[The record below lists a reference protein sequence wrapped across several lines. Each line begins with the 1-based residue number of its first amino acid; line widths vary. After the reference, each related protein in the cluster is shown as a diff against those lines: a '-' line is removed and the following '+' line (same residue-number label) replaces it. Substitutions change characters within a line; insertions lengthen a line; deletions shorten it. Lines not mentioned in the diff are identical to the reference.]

1 MNVKY
6 INPFLASIKDVF
18 DTMLQVPFTM
28 GKPQIKDDNVP
39 RYDVSGIIGLSG
51 SVTGCVVINLSEEI
65 ALQLASALSGEEYT
79 EFNDDSSDAIG
90 ELANMIAGGA
100 KKDFPGE
107 DNSISVPSIVIGKH
121 RVNYPSGVPIITIPC
136 DTSAGRLMV
145 DVALKE
151 CPVPAS
157 A

>member
-1 MNVKY
+1 MDVKY
-6 INPFLASIKDVF
+6 INPFLTSIKSVF
-18 DTMLQVPFTM
+18 DMMLQVPFTM
-28 GKPQIKDDNVP
+28 GKPQVKGDNVP

-65 ALQLASALSGEEYT
+65 ALQLASALSGEDYT
-79 EFNDDSSDAIG
+79 EFNDDCSDAIG
-90 ELANMIAGGA
+90 ELSNMIAGGA

-107 DNSISVPSIVIGKH
+107 DNSISVPSIVVGKH
-121 RVNYPSGVPIITIPC
+121 KVSYPRGLPIITIPC
-136 DTSAGRLMV
+136 DTSAGRLTV

-151 CPVPAS
+151 SAVPAS

>member
-6 INPFLASIKDVF
+6 INPFLTSIKNVF
-18 DTMLQVPFTM
+18 DTMLQVPFAM
-28 GKPQIKDDNVP
+28 GKPQIKEDNVP

-51 SVTGCVVINLSEEI
+51 GVTGCVVINLSEEL
-65 ALQLASALSGEEYT
+65 AFQLAEALSGEKYT
-79 EFNDDSSDAIG
+79 EFDDDCSDAIG

-107 DNSISVPSIVIGKH
+107 NNSISVPSIVIGKH
-121 RVNYPSGVPIITIPC
+121 RVKYPSGVPILTIPC
-136 DTSAGRLMV
+136 DTSAGRLTV

-151 CPVPAS
+151 CPVPAT

>member
-1 MNVKY
+1 MDVKY
-6 INPFLASIKDVF
+6 INPFLASIKNVF
-18 DTMLQVPFTM
+18 DMMLQVPFTM
-28 GKPQIKDDNVP
+28 GKPRIKDDNVP

-65 ALQLASALSGEEYT
+65 ALQLVSALSGEEYT
-79 EFNDDSSDAIG
+79 EFNDDCSDAIG

-107 DNSISVPSIVIGKH
+107 DNAISVPSIVVGKH
-121 RVNYPSGVPIITIPC
+121 RVTYPSGVPIITIPC
-136 DTSAGRLMV
+136 DTSAGRLTV

-151 CPVPAS
+151 CLAPAS

>member
-1 MNVKY
+1 MDVKY
-6 INPFLASIKDVF
+6 INPFLTSIKSVF
-18 DTMLQVPFTM
+18 DMMLQVPFTM
-28 GKPQIKDDNVP
+28 GKPQIKEDNVP

-79 EFNDDSSDAIG
+79 EFNDDCSDAIG

-107 DNSISVPSIVIGKH
+107 NNAISVPSIVVGKH
-121 RVNYPSGVPIITIPC
+121 RVKYPRGLPILTIPC
-136 DTSAGRLMV
+136 DTSAGRLTV

-151 CPVPAS
+151 SPVVAS